1 MSDVTGN
8 RGFILNS
15 VIPATSD
22 ILQFLVQFNSRWILE
37 FIKLASDDLQK
48 LLECFS
54 GTTIFVFF
62 NVPSSTWFPKILDL
76 YLKDDSQDFQ
86 HLLQMI
92 HPFQIAINLH
102 MYPNN
107 YHYIQ

>member
-8 RGFILNS
+8 RDFILNS

-37 FIKLASDDLQK
+37 FIKVVSNDLQK
-48 LLECFS
+48 LLKYFS

-62 NVPSSTWFPKILDL
+62 NVPSLTWFPKILDL
-76 YLKDDSQDFQ
+76 YLKDDSQDF
-86 HLLQMI
+86 
-92 HPFQIAINLH
+92 
-102 MYPNN
+102 
-107 YHYIQ
+107 